1 MKVSSTTIII
11 NAFALLFL
19 ILAFINDKRKS
30 KEALKVALKS
40 FLNILPTTIIIIF
53 AIGYL
58 LTFIPPSAISKF
70 VGEQAGFGGTIAV
83 SLLGAVLFIPS
94 VISFPLAGSLLQSGA
109 SVTSVA
115 AFITTLTMIGFVT
128 LPLEIKILGKKF
140 AALRNGFSYIVA
152 LLISFLMGVIL
163 R

>member
-11 NAFALLFL
+11 NAIAIFFL
-19 ILAFINDKRKS
+19 ILAFIKDKK
-30 KEALKVALKS
+30 KTKGALKAALKS
-40 FLNILPTTIIIIF
+40 FVSILPKTIMIIF

-58 LTFIPPSAISKF
+58 LTFIPPSAIAKF
-70 VGEQAGFGGTIAV
+70 VGDQAGFGGTIV
-83 SLLGAVLFIPS
+83 ISFLGAVLFIPS
-94 VISFPLAGSLLQSGA
+94 IISFPLAGSLLQSGA